1 MSKPF
6 LCYGILLAAG
16 QGKRFDA
23 SGLRHKLLQKLPS
36 GQNIVSTSAMNL
48 QQALPHSI
56 AVVARDAGAIQDSL
70 AMLEMPVA
78 VCEDAQSGMS
88 NSLRTGLQYL
98 PAELDAFIIALADMP
113 FVRAETIQAI
123 ASSLAAG
130 AEIVVPVFAGQRGNP
145 VGFAKKYSQQLRQ
158 LEGDRGARQLLQNLP
173 VTELVVDDPGI
184 LRDIDR
190 PEDLN

>member
-23 SGLRHKLLQKLPS
+23 SGQRHKLLQPLS
-36 GQNIVSTSAMNL
+36 DGRNLVTTSAMNV
-48 QQALPHSI
+48 QKALPHSI
-56 AVVARDAGAIQDSL
+56 AVVAREASAVQDSL
-70 AMLEMPVA
+70 KMLDMPTV

-98 PAELDAFIIALADMP
+98 PAEVDAFIIVLADMP
-113 FVRAETIQAI
+113 FIRVETIQSI
-123 ASSLAAG
+123 AANLAAG
-130 AEIVVPVFAGQRGNP
+130 ADIVVPVFAGQRGNP
-145 VGFAKKYSQQLRQ
+145 VGFAKKYLQQLCQ
-158 LEGDRGARQLLQNLP
+158 LEGDRGARQLLQSLP

-184 LRDIDR
+184 LRDIDH
-190 PEDLN
+190 PEDLS